1 MKTPAFPAFAA
12 AVVSLGTLACEEPIV
27 PPGATGGTG
36 GTAEI
41 PDGPGVCEGG
51 KTLYI
56 EDPSNYSYTNTLTL
70 AHSTVKDRTNLTF
83 GWGQITKD
91 FLGHPVDPAQD
102 IDKLL
107 VTLWQLTPAQIADAL
122 RQDSLSLSYNAGAL
136 EHLSQGTVTSID
148 LYSLSVVGGDVPEPE
163 TLWSFF
169 DTQSPGYEFP
179 QDTHT
184 FLVMA
189 QTGTIAGKN
198 TRMLHTFT
206 LDPSAAETNIELT
219 DASTSLEFTVD
230 LERAQEQQLPLG
242 TADLEFDWSQMTTN
256 SLGNEFNG
264 LQINEAVVAHFSLTR
279 PELEENFLNLR
290 EIHDAW
296 YSTTSIAGT
305 SVDLSTLTDDA
316 GAAFPGISAGGLW
329 MVALFCTEDCNSPAP
344 WSITFLEGCP

>member
-1 MKTPAFPAFAA
+1 MKNSAFPALVAA
-12 AVVSLGTLACEEPIV
+12 LAGLGALACEDPIV
-27 PPGATGGTG
+27 PMDGTGGTG
-36 GTAEI
+36 GTGGV

-51 KTLYI
+51 ETLYI
-56 EDPSNYSYTNTLTL
+56 EDPSNYSYTNTLTI

-83 GWGQITKD
+83 EWGQITTD
-91 FLGHPVDPAQD
+91 FLGQPIDASED

-107 VTLWQLTPAQIADAL
+107 VTLWQMTPEEIAGAL
-122 RQDSLSLSYNAGAL
+122 RQDTLSLSYNAGAL
-136 EHLSQGTVTSID
+136 EHLSNGTVTSTD
-148 LYSLSVVGGDVPEPE
+148 LYNLSVVGGDVPEPD

-179 QDTHT
+179 QDSHT

-198 TRMLHTFT
+198 ARMLHTFT
-206 LDPSAAETNIELT
+206 LDPNATQTNVELT
-219 DASTSLEFTVD
+219 NASTSLEFTVD
-230 LERAQEQQLPLG
+230 LERAQAERIPLG
-242 TADLEFDWSQMTTN
+242 TADLEFDWSQMTTT
-256 SLGNEFNG
+256 SLGNEFAS

-279 PELEENFLNLR
+279 PELEANFLNLR

-305 SVDLSTLTDDA
+305 SVNLATLTSET
-316 GAAFPGISAGGLW
+316 GAAFPGIDENGLW